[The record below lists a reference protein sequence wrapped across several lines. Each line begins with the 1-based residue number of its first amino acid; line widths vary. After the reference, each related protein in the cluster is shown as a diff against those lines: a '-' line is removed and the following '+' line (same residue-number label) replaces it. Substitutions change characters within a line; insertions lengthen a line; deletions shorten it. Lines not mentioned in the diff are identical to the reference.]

1 MSISVMVI
9 DDEWPA
15 LDQMKG
21 LLLQCEGVS
30 SVLTYDNPHE
40 ALAAAA
46 KLKPDVLFL
55 DIQMPE
61 LSGLTFAEKLL
72 PVSPDTD
79 IVFVTA
85 YRNYAVEAFDLSA
98 MDYLLKPVDPSRLLK
113 TWNKLLSKRLSPA
126 AAGATG
132 AAGEAG
138 RTTAFRL
145 LGDYELTSPQGL
157 VKWRTHKAQEL
168 FAYLWIHRQGS
179 VSVILNDVFPQ
190 WNYEKGKQYLH
201 TTVYQ
206 IRTTLKKVALEDKI
220 ELTFGREN
228 YRLESRDI
236 EGDIEKFQ
244 EAAALAMQNSQLE
257 ELQKACAL
265 YTGDL
270 LQSLDSLW
278 VYSARDKYRRLYLK
292 LLEQLTL
299 GLVQAARPHEA
310 EDYAVRLTELE
321 PLEESYALRLIAI
334 YYETA
339 KPLRAQRKFT
349 QFSES
354 YIAETGDA
362 LPDWFVDEYRR
373 LGK

>member
-15 LDQMKG
+15 LDQMKR

-30 SVLTYDNPHE
+30 SVLTYDNPRE
-40 ALAAAA
+40 ALAAASE
-46 KLKPDVLFL
+46 LKPDVLFL

-113 TWNKLLSKRLSPA
+113 TWNKLLSKRLAPGA
-126 AAGATG
+126 AGAAGATG
-132 AAGEAG
+132 AAG

-206 IRTTLKKVALEDKI
+206 IRTTLKKAALEDKI
-220 ELTFGREN
+220 EPDLRQGK
-228 YRLESRDI
+228 LQAGI
-236 EGDIEKFQ
+236 EGD
-244 EAAALAMQNSQLE
+244 
-257 ELQKACAL
+257 
-265 YTGDL
+265 
-270 LQSLDSLW
+270 
-278 VYSARDKYRRLYLK
+278 
-292 LLEQLTL
+292 
-299 GLVQAARPHEA
+299 
-310 EDYAVRLTELE
+310 
-321 PLEESYALRLIAI
+321 
-334 YYETA
+334 
-339 KPLRAQRKFT
+339 
-349 QFSES
+349 
-354 YIAETGDA
+354 
-362 LPDWFVDEYRR
+362 
-373 LGK
+373 

>member
-15 LDQMKG
+15 LDHMKE
-21 LLLQCEGVS
+21 LLLQCEGIS
-30 SVLTYDNPHE
+30 SVLTYDNPRE
-40 ALAAAA
+40 ALAAASE
-46 KLKPDVLFL
+46 LKPDVLFL

-61 LSGLTFAEKLL
+61 LSGLAFAEKLL
-72 PVSPDTD
+72 PFSPDTD

-98 MDYLLKPVDPSRLLK
+98 MDYLLKPVEPSRLLK
-113 TWNKLLSKRLSPA
+113 TWNKLLSKRLAQAP
-126 AAGATG
+126 AGAAETAG
-132 AAGEAG
+132 AAGK
-138 RTTAFRL
+138 TTAFRL

-206 IRTTLKKVALEDKI
+206 IRTTLKKAALEDKI

-228 YRLESRDI
+228 YRLESRGI
-236 EGDIEKFQ
+236 ESDIEKFQ
-244 EAAALAMQNSQLE
+244 DAAALAMQNGSLE
-257 ELQKACAL
+257 DMQQAAAL

-299 GLVQAARPHEA
+299 GLVQAARPYEA

-373 LGK
+373 LGS